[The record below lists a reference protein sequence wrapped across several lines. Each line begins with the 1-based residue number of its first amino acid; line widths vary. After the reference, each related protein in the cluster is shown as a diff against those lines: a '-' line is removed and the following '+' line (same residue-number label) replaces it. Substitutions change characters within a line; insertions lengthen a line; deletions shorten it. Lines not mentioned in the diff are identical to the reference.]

1 MKLFFT
7 FLVCLFGTFS
17 QSQELNC
24 QVTLITD
31 AKLEVTTVD
40 KEVLEQLKQVVYDLM
55 NNTQWTK
62 DVFKTEERINCTV
75 QLQISK
81 IPSPG
86 VYEGALQVQS
96 SRTAFNSSYNTTVFN
111 FKDENMSFAYS
122 RNSIISYAPNQFRDN
137 LTSVLAF
144 YAYFIIG
151 MDYDSFGLKGGT
163 PYFNEAQQIVV
174 LAQSALAQSAGGTG
188 WVSNAPGKRN
198 RYWLVDNVLH
208 QLFEPLRECNYEY
221 HRKGLDKIYENKDAA
236 RKAIYDALSKLNKVI
251 TTRPNSINVLNFLQ
265 AKSIEL
271 NNLYADAEVK
281 DKNDIVNLLKK
292 IDPANA
298 SKYMEILN

>member
-1 MKLFFT
+1 MKLLFT
-7 FLVCLFGTFS
+7 FLVCLFWTFS
-17 QSQELNC
+17 QAQELNC

-40 KEVLEQLKQVVYDLM
+40 KEVLEQLKQVVNDFM

-62 DVFKTEERINCTV
+62 DKFKTEERINCNI

-81 IPSPG
+81 IPSQG
-86 VYEGALQVQS
+86 VYEGAMQIQS

-111 FKDENMSFAYS
+111 FQDENISFAYS
-122 RNSIISYAPNQFRDN
+122 RNSIISYAPNQYRDN

-163 PYFNEAQQIVV
+163 PYFNEAQQIVS
-174 LAQSALAQSAGGTG
+174 LAQSSGASG
-188 WVSNAPGKRN
+188 WKSNEQGKRN

-221 HRKGLDKIYENKDAA
+221 HRKGLDKLYENKDAA
-236 RKAIYDALSKLNKVI
+236 RKAMYDALNKLNKVI
-251 TTRPNSINVLNFLQ
+251 TTRPNSINVLNFVQ
-265 AKSIEL
+265 AKTVEL
-271 NNLYADAEVK
+271 KNLYADSEVK
-281 DKNDIVNLLKK
+281 DKNEIVNLLKK
-292 IDPANA
+292 IDPANS